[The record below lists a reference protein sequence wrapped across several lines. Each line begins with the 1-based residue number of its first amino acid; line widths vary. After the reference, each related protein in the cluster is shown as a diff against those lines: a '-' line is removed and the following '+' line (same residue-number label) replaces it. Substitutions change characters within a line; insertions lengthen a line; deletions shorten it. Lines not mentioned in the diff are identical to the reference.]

1 MDHSWVSI
9 PSSDAYIELVRVTN
23 PDLSAFITSFSILA
37 TAITLPVKA
46 AAGRRSAAEVFT

>member
-1 MDHSWVSI
+1 MDHSWVSLT
-9 PSSDAYIELVRVTN
+9 SSDAYIELVRVAD
-23 PDLSAFITSFSILA
+23 PDLSAFIAPLSILA